1 MRLSRSTW
9 SSKNLSPT
17 LCPYRRQCVHFE
29 FMALEVI
36 EISDKHR
43 DLLQRLVEL
52 IPDLDPDAPQS
63 MQRIFGLGLIAL
75 TLQITNKAKA
85 QQQDELV
92 EELGLLAREMVE
104 AEDTPNNPEQS

>member
-1 MRLSRSTW
+1 
-9 SSKNLSPT
+9 
-17 LCPYRRQCVHFE
+17 
-29 FMALEVI
+29 MALEVI

>member
-1 MRLSRSTW
+1 
-9 SSKNLSPT
+9 
-17 LCPYRRQCVHFE
+17 
-29 FMALEVI
+29 MALEVI

-43 DLLQRLVEL
+43 DLLQRLIEL

>member
-1 MRLSRSTW
+1 
-9 SSKNLSPT
+9 
-17 LCPYRRQCVHFE
+17 
-29 FMALEVI
+29 MALEVI

-52 IPDLDPDAPQS
+52 IPDLDPGAPQS